1 MNQKQMDSVAAHL
14 GGGRPNF
21 SVELMV
27 RHNRTANAFNR
38 PNDPE
43 TPSGSRATQLA
54 TPAPQARD
62 RAPAVFTYPNP
73 KFWSKPVGVH
83 SNGAGAWLDDQTTV
97 PGRDQ
102 VELSMWCSQ
111 PTTIYVPVHNILV
124 SDRQMAFRSTY
135 VRARSSVFW
144 GSVLFLLFCLGRPSE
159 RPETF
164 SDPSWDGWICR
175 PVPSVRTGH

>member
-27 RHNRTANAFNR
+27 RHNRTAITHSTDQR
-38 PNDPE
+38 PGDAKWQQGHAACY
-43 TPSGSRATQLA
+43 PSAPSPGSGAGRLHI
-54 TPAPQARD
+54 PKPKILVQAR
-62 RAPAVFTYPNP
+62 
-73 KFWSKPVGVH
+73 WSRFER
-83 SNGAGAWLDDQTTV
+83 SWRLAGRPTTV

-164 SDPSWDGWICR
+164 SDPCWDGWICR

>member
-54 TPAPQARD
+54 TQR
-62 RAPAVFTYPNP
+62 P
-73 KFWSKPVGVH
+73 K
-83 SNGAGAWLDDQTTV
+83 
-97 PGRDQ
+97 PGIGR
-102 VELSMWCSQ
+102 
-111 PTTIYVPVHNILV
+111 
-124 SDRQMAFRSTY
+124 
-135 VRARSSVFW
+135 
-144 GSVLFLLFCLGRPSE
+144 RPSSHTQTQNFGPSPLE
-159 RPETF
+159 SIRTELAPGWTTNDRPRPG
-164 SDPSWDGWICR
+164 PSRALHVVFAADYDLCPG
-175 PVPSVRTGH
+175 T